1 MSERCGICIHI
12 PQNLLIKNDKEVTS
26 PMVQIIKAEADQFTL
41 AMSSRLDTL
50 RAVNHMAQEDG
61 FSDELMRCTAEYLR
75 TGEQTTVLAIDGE
88 VIGCATICY
97 TRVMPTPHHP
107 SGKRAHVMNVHVRED
122 YQRQGIARQMLERL
136 IAEAKERGVT
146 EITLDATD
154 EGRPLY
160 EKCGFAASD
169 ECMLLDVK

>member
-1 MSERCGICIHI
+1 
-12 PQNLLIKNDKEVTS
+12 
-26 PMVQIIKAEADQFTL
+26 
-41 AMSSRLDTL
+41 MSSRLDTL
-50 RAVNHMAQEDG
+50 RAVNHMEQEDG
-61 FSDELMRCTAEYLR
+61 FSEELMSRTAKYLR
-75 TGEQTTVLAIDGE
+75 TGDQTTVLAMDGD

-97 TRVMPTPHHP
+97 IDVMPTPGHP
-107 SGKRAHVMNVHVRED
+107 SGKRAHVMNVHVREE
-122 YQRQGIARQMLERL
+122 YQRQGIARRMMEML

-169 ECMLLDVK
+169 ECMFLDVK